1 MNIIQPKTHLLLDI
15 NQITNVIN
23 KDQVSL
29 LAYFRLPPHYET
41 QLTEVIWISLGKSTG
56 SIPQHKSC
64 KEDFFKNLMFNSGKR
79 ETVKAGLNTE
89 VQIQDEKTAW
99 IIRRGKLGCV
109 FTQLQ
114 RHASA
119 FFKSQSNVLWGRWQL
134 DYYDDHVKV
143 YINIE
148 LLLCTSETNMML
160 YVNCISIFKKC
171 TLGSQ

>member
-15 NQITNVIN
+15 NQIRNVIN

-29 LAYFRLPPHYET
+29 LACFRLPPHYET
-41 QLTEVIWISLGKSTG
+41 QLTEVIWVSLGKLTG

-64 KEDFFKNLMFNSGKR
+64 KEDFFKNLMFNCGKR

-89 VQIQDEKTAW
+89 VQIQDEKRAW
-99 IIRRGKLGCV
+99 IIRRGKLECV

-134 DYYDDHVKV
+134 D
-143 YINIE
+143 
-148 LLLCTSETNMML
+148 CSQA
-160 YVNCISIFKKC
+160 
-171 TLGSQ
+171 TLKTMCVFTKQTHTIAWKIPLSWTDQPQVILT